1 MRWTTFYV
9 GFKLGGLK
17 NIIDC
22 VTSHSDIKIPSLTV
36 QSSSRVPSCRTKS
49 SILHSS
55 HVWVGMLRA
64 FPNVC
69 VSAAR
74 LIFQNPNI
82 LASYSFLDALSS
94 LSGSDQV
101 TICVLLM
108 RRLNPLSDNRI
119 GMSDINKMEKLRY
132 NNPLVITQLSN
143 LPVTQD
149 NRVSFNEL
157 L

>member
-1 MRWTTFYV
+1 
-9 GFKLGGLK
+9 
-17 NIIDC
+17 
-22 VTSHSDIKIPSLTV
+22 
-36 QSSSRVPSCRTKS
+36 
-49 SILHSS
+49 
-55 HVWVGMLRA
+55 MLRA

-74 LIFQNPNI
+74 LIFQHPNI

-143 LPVTQD
+143 LPTTQD